1 VNFLGGAPTRR
12 RRGVAKFWWLILLVL
27 VGTVAGCAVWVGV
40 MHHAAQLE
48 RRRREQAAITAWA
61 DQQHTWFLAG
71 DDRVMAYP

>member
-1 VNFLGGAPTRR
+1 
-12 RRGVAKFWWLILLVL
+12 VL
-27 VGTVAGCAVWVGV
+27 VATVAGCAVWVGV